1 MGRGQSL
8 VIPPYFDGTNYAY
21 WKVHMKAF
29 LKSLRKILRILPKQF
44 CAKTTVIEE
53 AKDIYKIL
61 VSEIV
66 VNLRTYEMGLGKP
79 GKNKTMALQIV
90 DEEYDFFDDELSR
103 AKGLLTGS
111 LRSF

>member
-1 MGRGQSL
+1 
-8 VIPPYFDGTNYAY
+8 
-21 WKVHMKAF
+21 
-29 LKSLRKILRILPKQF
+29 
-44 CAKTTVIEE
+44 
-53 AKDIYKIL
+53 
-61 VSEIV
+61 
-66 VNLRTYEMGLGKP
+66 MGLGKP